1 MRRLLLLAC
10 LALTACDNGGELS
23 PSPDK
28 DLPMKS
34 LEAIKDNLAF
44 TCKHEV
50 IPAANPDA
58 DVLFQYARWLE
69 KNNQLKQ
76 DPNTD
81 LEIARLYRIAA
92 ENGHYKANINLQN
105 GSMGG
110 KLRLWGHEH
119 MRFSQDLIDADVA
132 TGYYFVSVMLRKGI
146 ADLKQDTE
154 MSLRFLRKAAD
165 EGSAQAQYEIGDALA
180 PGDKA
185 PEVSRQMRRCA
196 AEQGN
201 GSAALAL
208 AVDLQIKEQYRDALE
223 AFQLG
228 VAAGDET
235 SAGWLDDS
243 FRGPEPTNE
252 LDYLDLPEDLE
263 RADRYKTIWRIL
275 ARYSYANPKVPE
287 INDILPLPPAKLPP
301 WDGKLQWLEARE
313 ANVEPEKP
321 SPELIKHLT
330 EDLKLDPATGRP
342 MPGAKGFSQAHLS
355 AGHCLAGS
363 RCPVSG
369 YWKVVEHDTLRSPSG
384 RPIIRHFEEGDVFPV
399 EHMRYYQDRV
409 WPLPKRLCEG
419 PVQVVWRLA

>member
-1 MRRLLLLAC
+1 MHRLLLLAC
-10 LALTACDNGGELS
+10 LTLAACDNGGELFT
-23 PSPDK
+23 SPDK
-28 DLPMKS
+28 DFRMKS
-34 LEAIKDNLAF
+34 IEAIKDNLTF

-50 IPAANPDA
+50 IPAASPDT
-58 DVLFQYARWLE
+58 DVLFHYARWLQ

-76 DPNTD
+76 DPDTD

-92 ENGHYKANINLQN
+92 ENGHYKAKINLQI
-105 GSMGG
+105 GSMRGRFI
-110 KLRLWGHEH
+110 LRGHEH
-119 MRFSQDLIDADVA
+119 LRFSQDLIDADVA
-132 TGYYFVSVMLRKGI
+132 TGYYFVSVMLKKGI
-146 ADLKQDTE
+146 ADLKQDIE

-180 PGDKA
+180 PHDKA
-185 PEVSRQMRRCA
+185 PDVSRQMRRCA
-196 AEQGN
+196 AEQGQ
-201 GSAALAL
+201 GRAARAL
-208 AVDLQIKEQYRDALE
+208 GVDLKISKQYREALE

-228 VAAGDET
+228 VAAGDDS
-235 SAGWLDDS
+235 SAGRLGEG
-243 FRGPEPTNE
+243 FRGLEPTDE
-252 LDYLDLPEDLE
+252 LYYMDLQEDLE
-263 RADRYKTIWRIL
+263 RAERYKTIWRIL
-275 ARYSYANPKVPE
+275 TRYSYANPQVPE

-321 SPELIKHLT
+321 SPELIKRLT

-342 MPGAKGFSQAHLS
+342 MPGAKAFSQAHLS

-369 YWKVVEHDTLRSPSG
+369 YWRVAEHDTLRSPSG
-384 RPIIRHFEEGDVFPV
+384 RPIIRHFKEGDVFPV

-419 PVQVVWRLA
+419 PVQVMWRLA